1 MNLIGIKA
9 RKASEY
15 KVTTE
20 VKNKVLNDYAKLI
33 KNEKKFII
41 NQNSK
46 DINYAK
52 KKGLKENL
60 IKRLHLNENKLNGII
75 NSILKNYKLAKGII
89 DKSDYIVE
97 EDNDYKALMNVLTKE
112 DDSALE
118 LKFYPIIPNVVNV
131 L

>member
-15 KVTTE
+15 KITTK

-46 DINYAK
+46 DINYAR
-52 KKGLKENL
+52 KKG
-60 IKRLHLNENKLNGII
+60 
-75 NSILKNYKLAKGII
+75 
-89 DKSDYIVE
+89 
-97 EDNDYKALMNVLTKE
+97 
-112 DDSALE
+112 
-118 LKFYPIIPNVVNV
+118 
-131 L
+131 